1 MKIHTQIY
9 RNSRRFL
16 TPIFINI
23 YETKFIFAH
32 IMKKIFTLAIV
43 ALFTITALTSCVT
56 AEAATVAV
64 ETEYY
69 DSDYNYVVVYI
80 DGIANYRFWNDTYR
94 RYYYYPVSRERF
106 GYIRVIPHGHRPYM
120 YPSRHHRHWRD
131 VRYDAP
137 VPGRHYS
144 NLGGRPMRP
153 RGHFGND
160 HGNIHHRRSST
171 YQTGRTSGGNT
182 HHGRFGGRR

>member
-1 MKIHTQIY
+1 
-9 RNSRRFL
+9 
-16 TPIFINI
+16 
-23 YETKFIFAH
+23 
-32 IMKKIFTLAIV
+32 MKKIFTLAIV

-94 RYYYYPVSRERF
+94 RYYYYPVPRERF
-106 GYIRVIPHGHRPYM
+106 EYIRAIPYGHRPYM
-120 YPSRHHRHWRD
+120 YPAGHYRHWRG
-131 VRYDAP
+131 VI
-137 VPGRHYS
+137 PGRHYS

-153 RGHFGND
+153 IGHFGNG
-160 HGNIHHRRSST
+160 HGNIHHRHSST
-171 YQTGRTSGGNT
+171 YQTRRTGGRNAL
-182 HHGRFGGRR
+182 HGRFGGRR